1 MVCLRKGS
9 GAGKRNPPCENKKNG
24 RKEEVKKLCEERIT
38 VNAEEAVI
46 KENQRGL

>member
-38 VNAEEAVI
+38 VKAEAVI
-46 KENQRGL
+46 KKNQRGL